1 MLVEIGIKMSL
12 RWMFDQDFSLW
23 VGAGRE
29 SSVVITGLS
38 KMHNNYF
45 SRGKKLKHISLE
57 NEVSVQ
63 TECNAYGM

>member
-1 MLVEIGIKMSL
+1 
-12 RWMFDQDFSLW
+12 MFDQDFSLW

-29 SSVVITGLS
+29 SSVVIIGLS